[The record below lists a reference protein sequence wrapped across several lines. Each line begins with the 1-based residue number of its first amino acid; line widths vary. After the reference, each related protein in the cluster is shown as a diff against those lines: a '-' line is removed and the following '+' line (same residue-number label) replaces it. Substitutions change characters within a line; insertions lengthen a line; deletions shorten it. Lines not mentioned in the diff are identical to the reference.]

1 MPIDNT
7 SRQAIAARLVQL
19 RQRAGYP
26 SQREFALALGVT
38 GGLVGQWESGTKVP
52 GRANLVRIAVLT
64 GVTVGF
70 ILGHEPPAA
79 ELRQAANGQNPLER
93 ELLRLFR
100 LVPPVFQHNLVN
112 LLRQAVEMR
121 TSVNEECE
129 PAEG

>member
-1 MPIDNT
+1 MPIDNA
-7 SRQAIAARLVQL
+7 SKKAIAARLIEL

-38 GGLVGQWESGTKVP
+38 GGLVGQWETGAKTP
-52 GRANLVRIAVLT
+52 GRSNLVRIAQLT
-64 GVTVGF
+64 GVTVGY
-70 ILGHEPPAA
+70 ILGNEPPAA

-100 LVPPVFQHNLVN
+100 LVTPVFQHNLVN

-121 TSVNEECE
+121 ASVNEECE
-129 PAEG
+129 PAES